1 MDVSKKYDVRV
12 RFSPESRTT
21 TRMLE
26 NIKVRSDAG
35 MLVPLTNIAEFS
47 QGPGIAKIGHVD
59 RRRVV
64 RVSARNEGRPAVEI
78 SKELIGQLSTYELPQ
93 GYTIDYSGEHQETEE
108 SFASL
113 KLAYLIAFI
122 LIFALL
128 VTQFNS
134 YFQPLAI
141 MTALPLSIVGA
152 MIGLLA
158 TGNNFSIMSFVGL
171 VGLTGIVVND
181 SIVLVDCINNKRKED
196 LKIFEAIVAAG
207 QQRLRPILS
216 TTLSTIGGIITLTIT
231 DKLWE
236 GLGVVI
242 IFGIGFATVLTL
254 VVVPVMYSLFEGL
267 GYYATSAF
275 RGPRFQ
281 SMPEGTSFFLS
292 RRRYAKFWVAL
303 ITLAQI
309 AAFAAGAYLLTPE
322 VIRIVSA
329 AHFQAP
335 NLIKLIIEV
344 VVFVLALGLQGVGV
358 LLALMFPTWAGLFFL
373 MGRRT
378 AEGHYADITDR
389 GITLTS
395 PVESLFLPIESIDRV
410 SYSRLT
416 RRLTIRAGRRRI
428 KLHGVVAAKRKPQKV
443 PLRTWLATTPP
454 SRAELRDGMRYL
466 KTTIDS
472 LINGWR

>member
-1 MDVSKKYDVRV
+1 V
-12 RFSPESRTT
+12 
-21 TRMLE
+21 
-26 NIKVRSDAG
+26 
-35 MLVPLTNIAEFS
+35 
-47 QGPGIAKIGHVD
+47 
-59 RRRVV
+59 
-64 RVSARNEGRPAVEI
+64 
-78 SKELIGQLSTYELPQ
+78 
-93 GYTIDYSGEHQETEE
+93 
-108 SFASL
+108 
-113 KLAYLIAFI
+113 
-122 LIFALL
+122 
-128 VTQFNS
+128 
-134 YFQPLAI
+134 
-141 MTALPLSIVGA
+141 
-152 MIGLLA
+152 A

-196 LKIFEAIVAAG
+196 LKIFEAVVAAG

-254 VVVPVMYSLFEGL
+254 VVVPVMYSIFEGL
-267 GYYATSAF
+267 GYYVTSAF
-275 RGPRFQ
+275 KGPRFQ
-281 SMPEGTSFFLS
+281 SMPQGTSFFLS

-309 AAFAAGAYLLTPE
+309 AAFAAGGYLLAPK
-322 VIRIVSA
+322 VIDIVSTT
-329 AHFQAP
+329 HFQAP
-335 NLIKLIIEV
+335 NLIKLMIEV

-358 LLALMFPTWAGLFFL
+358 LLALMLPTWAGLFFL

-378 AEGHYADITDR
+378 AEGHYADITDK

-395 PVESLFLPIESIDRV
+395 PVESLFLPIESIEQI

-416 RRLTIRAGRRRI
+416 RRLTIRAGKRRV

-443 PLRTWLATTPP
+443 PLKTWLTSTPP
-454 SRAELRDGMRYL
+454 ARAELREGMHSL
-466 KTTIDS
+466 KITIDS
-472 LINGWR
+472 LVNDGR